1 MKMKRIIQ
9 ILLILISCV
18 SMSYG
23 QEYLDFNS
31 RYNRQKRVLLV
42 PFDERIYFNDATAEI
57 AKRDGLTHD
66 EIMEYFRYQLSLYI
80 TNALIDSCEVVDLLK
95 DNTREAEADIS
106 GLYTTMSYE
115 LRLAELE
122 LDTENMGALAK
133 KRAEKLEEARRK
145 QREEEMKAARPGI
158 QNGELVGRKQQTDD
172 MYLHIIIGQPEVLK
186 EIASRRKVDYFLFVN
201 QFDIK
206 TDYRDPY
213 ISGQRNVQRLMRV
226 HFSIYNSNGEFVS
239 GNYASTKVPYYED
252 SKERIVNQYFPEIM
266 RQILKKLKFQ

>member
-9 ILLILISCV
+9 ILLVLISCV

-23 QEYLDFNS
+23 QEFLDFNS
-31 RYNRQKRVLLV
+31 RYNRQKRVLVV

-66 EIMEYFRYQLSLYI
+66 EIMEYFRYQLNLQLVNS
-80 TNALIDSCEVVDLLK
+80 LIDSCEVVDLFK
-95 DNTREAEADIS
+95 DNTREDEADIS

-115 LRLAELE
+115 LRLAEFE
-122 LDTENMGALAK
+122 LDTENMGALAR

-145 QREEEMKAARPGI
+145 QREEEMKNARPGI

>member
-186 EIASRRKVDYFLFVN
+186 EIASRRKVDYFLFIN

-213 ISGQRNVQRLMRV
+213 ISGQRNLQRLMRV
-226 HFSIYNSNGEFVS
+226 HFSIYNTNGEFVS

-266 RQILKKLKFQ
+266 RQILKKLKFH

>member
-1 MKMKRIIQ
+1 MKRIIF
-9 ILLILISCV
+9 IMLAVISSV
-18 SMSYG
+18 TITYG

-42 PFDERIYFNDATAEI
+42 PFDERIYFNDATADI
-57 AKRDGLTHD
+57 ARRDRLTHD
-66 EIMEYFRYQLSLYI
+66 EIMEYFRYQLNLQL
-80 TNALIDSCEVVDLLK
+80 TNALNDSFEVVDLLK
-95 DNTREAEADIS
+95 NNTREDEADIS

-145 QREEEMKAARPGI
+145 QREEEMRNARPGM

-186 EIASRRKVDYFLFVN
+186 EIASRRNIDYFLFIN

-226 HFSIYNSNGEFVS
+226 HFSIYNTNGEFIS
-239 GNYASTKVPYYED
+239 GNYASTKVPIYED
-252 SKERIVNQYFPEIM
+252 DKERIVNQYFPDIM
-266 RQILKKLKFQ
+266 RQILKKIKFN

>member
-9 ILLILISCV
+9 ILLIVISSV

-23 QEYLDFNS
+23 QELLDFAS

-42 PFDERIYFNDATAEI
+42 PFDERIYFNDATADI

-66 EIMEYFRYQLSLYI
+66 EIMEFFRYQLSLYL

-115 LRLAELE
+115 LRLAEFELE
-122 LDTENMGALAK
+122 TENMNALAR
-133 KRAEKLEEARRK
+133 KRAEKAEEARRK
-145 QREEEMKAARPGI
+145 QREEEMQNARPRM

-186 EIASRRKVDYFLFVN
+186 EIATRRNVDYFLFIN

-206 TDYRDPY
+206 TDFRDPY
-213 ISGQRNVQRLMRV
+213 LSGQRNVQRLMRV
-226 HFSIYNSNGEFVS
+226 HFSIYNTEGEFIS
-239 GNYASTKVPYYED
+239 GNFASTKVPIYED
-252 SKERIVNQYFPEIM
+252 DKNRIVNQYFPEIM
-266 RQILKKLKFQ
+266 RQILKKIKFH

>member
-1 MKMKRIIQ
+1 MKRIIQ
-9 ILLILISCV
+9 ILLVLISCV

-23 QEYLDFNS
+23 QEFLDFNS
-31 RYNRQKRVLLV
+31 RYNRQKRVLVV

-66 EIMEYFRYQLSLYI
+66 EIMEYFRYQLNLQLVNS
-80 TNALIDSCEVVDLLK
+80 LIDSCEVVDLFK
-95 DNTREAEADIS
+95 DNTREDEADIS

-115 LRLAELE
+115 LRLAEFE
-122 LDTENMGALAK
+122 LDTENMGALAR

-145 QREEEMKAARPGI
+145 QREEEMKNARPGI

-266 RQILKKLKFQ
+266 RQILKKIKFH

>member
-1 MKMKRIIQ
+1 MKIKRIIQ
-9 ILLILISCV
+9 ILLIFISCV
-18 SMSYG
+18 SMVYG
-23 QEYLDFNS
+23 QEFLDFNS
-31 RYNRQKRVLLV
+31 RYNRQKRVLVV

-66 EIMEYFRYQLSLYI
+66 EIMEYFRYQLNLQLVNS
-80 TNALIDSCEVVDLLK
+80 LIDSCEVVDLFK
-95 DNTREAEADIS
+95 DNTREDEADIS

-115 LRLAELE
+115 LRLAEFE
-122 LDTENMGALAK
+122 LDTENMGALAR

-145 QREEEMKAARPGI
+145 QREEEMKNARPGI

>member
-23 QEYLDFNS
+23 QEFLDFNS
-31 RYNRQKRVLLV
+31 RYNRQKRVLVV

-66 EIMEYFRYQLSLYI
+66 EIMEYFRYQLNLQLVNS
-80 TNALIDSCEVVDLLK
+80 LIDSCEVVDLFK
-95 DNTREAEADIS
+95 DNTREDEADIS

-115 LRLAELE
+115 LRLAEFE
-122 LDTENMGALAK
+122 LDTENMGALAR

-145 QREEEMKAARPGI
+145 QREEEMKNARPGI

>member
-1 MKMKRIIQ
+1 MKMKRIVQ
-9 ILLILISCV
+9 ILLVLISCV

-31 RYNRQKRVLLV
+31 RYNRQKRVLVV

-66 EIMEYFRYQLSLYI
+66 EIMEYFRYQLNLQLVNS
-80 TNALIDSCEVVDLLK
+80 LIDSCEVVDLFK
-95 DNTREAEADIS
+95 DNTREDEADIS

-115 LRLAELE
+115 LRLAEFE
-122 LDTENMGALAK
+122 LDTENMGALAR

-145 QREEEMKAARPGI
+145 QREEEMKNARPGI

>member
-115 LRLAELE
+115 LRLAEFE

-186 EIASRRKVDYFLFVN
+186 EIASRRKVDYFLFIN

-213 ISGQRNVQRLMRV
+213 ISGQRNLQRLMRV
-226 HFSIYNSNGEFVS
+226 HFSIYNTNGEFVS

-266 RQILKKLKFQ
+266 RQILKKLKFH

>member
-9 ILLILISCV
+9 ILLVLISCV

-31 RYNRQKRVLLV
+31 RYNRQKRVLVV

-66 EIMEYFRYQLSLYI
+66 EIMEYFRYQLNLQLVNS
-80 TNALIDSCEVVDLLK
+80 LIDSCEVVDLFK
-95 DNTREAEADIS
+95 DNTREDEADIS

-115 LRLAELE
+115 LRLAEFE
-122 LDTENMGALAK
+122 LDTENMGALAR

-145 QREEEMKAARPGI
+145 QREEEMKNARPGI

>member
-9 ILLILISCV
+9 ILLVLISCV
-18 SMSYG
+18 SMAYG

-31 RYNRQKRVLLV
+31 RYNRQKRVLVV

-66 EIMEYFRYQLSLYI
+66 EIMEYFRYQLNLQLVNS
-80 TNALIDSCEVVDLLK
+80 LIDSCEVVDLFK
-95 DNTREAEADIS
+95 DNTREDEADIS

-115 LRLAELE
+115 LRLAEFE
-122 LDTENMGALAK
+122 LDTENMGALAR

-145 QREEEMKAARPGI
+145 QREEEMKNARPGI

-266 RQILKKLKFQ
+266 RQILKKLKFH

>member
-18 SMSYG
+18 SMVYG

-31 RYNRQKRVLLV
+31 LYNRQKRVLVV

-66 EIMEYFRYQLSLYI
+66 EIMEYFRYQLNLQLVNS
-80 TNALIDSCEVVDLLK
+80 LIDSCEVVDLFK
-95 DNTREAEADIS
+95 DNTREDEADIS

-115 LRLAELE
+115 LRLAEFE
-122 LDTENMGALAK
+122 LDTENMGALAR

-145 QREEEMKAARPGI
+145 QREEEMKNARPGI

-226 HFSIYNSNGEFVS
+226 HFSIYNSNGEFVL

>member
-1 MKMKRIIQ
+1 MKIKRIIQ

-18 SMSYG
+18 SMAYG

-31 RYNRQKRVLLV
+31 RYNRQKRVLVV

-66 EIMEYFRYQLSLYI
+66 EIMEYFRYQLNLQLVNS
-80 TNALIDSCEVVDLLK
+80 LIDSCEVVDLFK
-95 DNTREAEADIS
+95 DNTREDEADIS

-115 LRLAELE
+115 LRLAEFE
-122 LDTENMGALAK
+122 LDTENMGALAR

-145 QREEEMKAARPGI
+145 QREEEMKDARPGI

-201 QFDIK
+201 QCDIK

>member
-31 RYNRQKRVLLV
+31 QYNRQKRVLLV
-42 PFDERIYFNDATAEI
+42 PFDESIYFNDATAEI

-115 LRLAELE
+115 LRLAEFE

-186 EIASRRKVDYFLFVN
+186 EIASRRKVDYFLFIN

-213 ISGQRNVQRLMRV
+213 ISGQRNLQRLMRV
-226 HFSIYNSNGEFVS
+226 HFSIYNTNGEFVS

-266 RQILKKLKFQ
+266 RQILKKIKFH

>member
-23 QEYLDFNS
+23 QEFLDFNS

-95 DNTREAEADIS
+95 DNTREAEADIF

-115 LRLAELE
+115 LRLAEFELE
-122 LDTENMGALAK
+122 TENMGALAK

-186 EIASRRKVDYFLFVN
+186 EIASRRKVDYFLFIN

-213 ISGQRNVQRLMRV
+213 ISGQRNLQRLMRV
-226 HFSIYNSNGEFVS
+226 HFSIYNTNGEFVS
-239 GNYASTKVPYYED
+239 GNYASTRVPYYED

-266 RQILKKLKFQ
+266 RQILKKLKFH

>member
-9 ILLILISCV
+9 ILLIVISSV

-23 QEYLDFNS
+23 QEFLDFTS

-42 PFDERIYFNDATAEI
+42 PFDERIYFNDATADI
-57 AKRDGLTHD
+57 ARRDGLTHD
-66 EIMEYFRYQLSLYI
+66 EIMEYFRYQLSLYL

-115 LRLAELE
+115 LRLAEFE
-122 LDTENMGALAK
+122 IETG

-145 QREEEMKAARPGI
+145 QREEEMKNARPGI

-172 MYLHIIIGQPEVLK
+172 MYLHIIIGQPDVLK
-186 EIASRRKVDYFLFVN
+186 EIATRRNVDYFLFIN

-213 ISGQRNVQRLMRV
+213 LSGQRNVQRLMRV
-226 HFSIYNSNGEFVS
+226 HFSIYNTEGEFIS
-239 GNYASTKVPYYED
+239 GNFASTKVPIYED
-252 SKERIVNQYFPEIM
+252 DKEHIVTQYFPEIM
-266 RQILKKLKFQ
+266 RQILKKIKFH

>member
-23 QEYLDFNS
+23 QEFLDFNS
-31 RYNRQKRVLLV
+31 RYNRQKRVLVV

-66 EIMEYFRYQLSLYI
+66 EIMEYFRYQLNLQLVNS
-80 TNALIDSCEVVDLLK
+80 LIDSCEVVDLLK

-115 LRLAELE
+115 LRLAEFE
-122 LDTENMGALAK
+122 LDTENMGALAR

-145 QREEEMKAARPGI
+145 QREEEMKNARPGI

>member
-18 SMSYG
+18 SMAYG

-31 RYNRQKRVLLV
+31 RYNRQKRVLV
-42 PFDERIYFNDATAEI
+42 GPFDERIYFNDATAEI

-66 EIMEYFRYQLSLYI
+66 EIMEYFRYQLNLQLVNS
-80 TNALIDSCEVVDLLK
+80 LIDSCEVVDLFK
-95 DNTREAEADIS
+95 DNTREDEADIS

-115 LRLAELE
+115 LRLAEFE
-122 LDTENMGALAK
+122 LDTENMGALAR
-133 KRAEKLEEARRK
+133 KRAEKLDEARRK
-145 QREEEMKAARPGI
+145 QREEEMKNARPGI

>member
-1 MKMKRIIQ
+1 
-9 ILLILISCV
+9 
-18 SMSYG
+18 MSYG

-158 QNGELVGRKQQTDD
+158 QNG
-172 MYLHIIIGQPEVLK
+172 
-186 EIASRRKVDYFLFVN
+186 
-201 QFDIK
+201 
-206 TDYRDPY
+206 
-213 ISGQRNVQRLMRV
+213 
-226 HFSIYNSNGEFVS
+226 
-239 GNYASTKVPYYED
+239 
-252 SKERIVNQYFPEIM
+252 
-266 RQILKKLKFQ
+266 

>member
-9 ILLILISCV
+9 ILLIVISSV

-23 QEYLDFNS
+23 QESLDFTS

-66 EIMEYFRYQLSLYI
+66 EIMEYFRYQLSLYL
-80 TNALIDSCEVVDLLK
+80 TNSLIDSCEVVDLLK

-115 LRLAELE
+115 LRLAEFE
-122 LDTENMGALAK
+122 LDTENMNALAR

-145 QREEEMKAARPGI
+145 QREEEMKNARPGI

-172 MYLHIIIGQPEVLK
+172 MYLHIIIGQPDVLK
-186 EIASRRKVDYFLFVN
+186 EIATRRNVDYFLFIN

-213 ISGQRNVQRLMRV
+213 LSGQRNVQRLMRV
-226 HFSIYNSNGEFVS
+226 HFSIYNTEGEFIS
-239 GNYASTKVPYYED
+239 GNFASTKVPIYED
-252 SKERIVNQYFPEIM
+252 DKNRIVTQYFPDIM
-266 RQILKKLKFQ
+266 RQILKKIKFH

>member
-18 SMSYG
+18 SMVYG
-23 QEYLDFNS
+23 QEFLDFNS
-31 RYNRQKRVLLV
+31 RYNRQKRVLVV

-66 EIMEYFRYQLSLYI
+66 EIMEYFRYQLNLQLVNS
-80 TNALIDSCEVVDLLK
+80 LIDSCEVVDLFK
-95 DNTREAEADIS
+95 DNTREDEADIS

-115 LRLAELE
+115 LRLAEFE

-145 QREEEMKAARPGI
+145 QREEDMKNARPGI

-186 EIASRRKVDYFLFVN
+186 EIASRRKVDYFLFIN

-252 SKERIVNQYFPEIM
+252 SKERIVNLYFPEIM
-266 RQILKKLKFQ
+266 RQILKKLKFH